1 MTLPVNRRRK
11 EAEAGMKVKRA
22 GMLTKLLLAIL
33 LAATVTTF
41 LNLQVQAREL
51 AEQQAVLER
60 QNARQRQE
68 NEALAAAIADKDDPA
83 RIADVARER
92 LGYVAPGEIGFYDSG
107 N

>member
-1 MTLPVNRRRK
+1 
-11 EAEAGMKVKRA
+11 MKLKRA

-33 LAATVTTF
+33 LVVSITTV
-41 LNLQVQAREL
+41 LNLQAQAREL

-60 QNARQRQE
+60 QTARQRQE
-68 NEALAAAIADKDDPA
+68 NEALAAAIADKDNPQ

-92 LGYVAPGEIGFYDSG
+92 LGYVVPGEIIFYDGG

>member
-1 MTLPVNRRRK
+1 
-11 EAEAGMKVKRA
+11 MKLKRA
-22 GMLTKLLLAIL
+22 GMLTKLLLAIVL
-33 LAATVTTF
+33 VASVTTF

-51 AEQQAVLER
+51 AAQRTLLER

-68 NEALAAAIADKDDPA
+68 NEALAAAIADKDNPE

-92 LGYVAPGEIGFYDSG
+92 LGYVAPGEIIFYDSG